1 MSELLIPTDTIA
13 AIATPPGRGGV
24 GIVRVSGK
32 NLSPLILGVTGRK
45 TLPPRQAVFTAFY
58 DAQQR
63 VLDQG
68 LALFFSAPHSYTG
81 EDVLELHG
89 HGGLAVMRALL
100 ERCLELGA
108 RLAQPGEFTRRA
120 FLNDKLDL
128 AQAEAVADLIDA
140 TTGMAA
146 RAAARSLSGAF
157 SAEVQQL
164 VDVLTE
170 TRMHVEASLDFPEED
185 LDSVLDPK
193 IAARVA
199 ALTENIEAL
208 IARARAG
215 ALLREGLTVVLIGAP
230 NVGKS
235 SLLNR
240 LAREE
245 AAIVTP
251 IPGTTR
257 DTIERQIA
265 LGGIPLTVVD
275 TAGLRDTDDTIE
287 KIGIARTWDAIE
299 RADLAL
305 FLTDAQHMQETA
317 LPATDAAILARL
329 PEAMPRILVCNKS
342 DLLAAPV
349 AIAPSLIEA
358 VRAASVQAHTLFS
371 LPPGGGGCPE
381 EAGEGANENPPLQG
395 GKIPSPS
402 RGGLGWGWVD
412 KDGFS
417 SPSPPTPLPQGE
429 RGAKRSSSSQ
439 DSAHLNRKRVSALRA
454 VSISAKTGAGLDA
467 LEDAVLDAVG
477 VAHLTEDTFLARAR
491 HLEALQQARHA
502 LREAARE
509 LAAASPALELAA
521 EQLRLAQEALASITG
536 AFTAD
541 DLLGVIFSRFCIGK

>member
-1 MSELLIPTDTIA
+1 MPELLTTDIIA

-32 NLSPLILGVTGRK
+32 GLSSLILGVTGRK
-45 TLPPRQAVFTAFY
+45 TLPPRQAVHTAFY

-68 LALFFSAPHSYTG
+68 LALFFAAPQSYTG

-89 HGGLAVMRALL
+89 HGGVAVMRALL

-140 TTGMAA
+140 ATGMAA

-164 VDVLTE
+164 VDALVE

-193 IAARVA
+193 VAARVA
-199 ALTENIEAL
+199 VLTENIDAL
-208 IARARAG
+208 LARARAG

-251 IPGTTR
+251 IAGTTR

-275 TAGLRDTDDTIE
+275 TAGLRDTDDAIE
-287 KIGIARTWDAIE
+287 KIGIARTWAAIE

-305 FLTDAQHMQETA
+305 FLTDAQHMQDTA

-329 PEAMPRILVCNKS
+329 PETMPRILVCNKS
-342 DLLAAPV
+342 DLLSALV
-349 AIAPSLIEA
+349 AIAPSFVDA
-358 VRAASVQAHTLFS
+358 VH
-371 LPPGGGGCPE
+371 
-381 EAGEGANENPPLQG
+381 
-395 GKIPSPS
+395 
-402 RGGLGWGWVD
+402 
-412 KDGFS
+412 
-417 SPSPPTPLPQGE
+417 
-429 RGAKRSSSSQ
+429 
-439 DSAHLNRKRVSALRA
+439 ALRM
-454 VSISAKTGAGLDA
+454 VSISAKTGDGLDA
-467 LEDAVLDAVG
+467 LENAVLDAVG

-491 HLEALQQARHA
+491 HLEALQRARHA
-502 LREAARE
+502 LHDAAQE
-509 LAAASPALELAA
+509 LAGACPALELAA
-521 EQLRLAQEALASITG
+521 EQLRLAQEALDSITG
-536 AFTAD
+536 AFSAD

>member
-1 MSELLIPTDTIA
+1 MSEPFIRTDTIA

-32 NLSPLILGVTGRK
+32 DLAPLIAGLTGGK

-58 DAQQR
+58 DAQRR

-68 LALFFSAPHSYTG
+68 LALFFAAPHSYTG
-81 EDVLELHG
+81 EEVLELHG
-89 HGGLAVMRALL
+89 HGGVAVMRALL

-140 TTGMAA
+140 ATGTAA
-146 RAAARSLSGAF
+146 RAAARSLSGDF
-157 SAEVQQL
+157 SAEVQRL
-164 VDVLTE
+164 VEALIE

-185 LDSVLDPK
+185 LDGALDP
-193 IAARVA
+193 RVAPRIA
-199 ALTENIEAL
+199 ALTEDVDAL
-208 IARARAG
+208 LVRARAG

-251 IPGTTR
+251 VAGTTR

-275 TAGLRDTDDTIE
+275 TAGLRDTDDAVE
-287 KIGIARTWDAIE
+287 KIGIARTWAAIE

-305 FLTDAQHMQETA
+305 FLTDAQQMQGAA
-317 LPATDAAILARL
+317 LGAADAAILARL
-329 PEAMPRILVCNKS
+329 PATMPRILVCNKS
-342 DLLAAPV
+342 DLLPAPV
-349 AIAPSLIEA
+349 AVAPSLVEA
-358 VRAASVQAHTLFS
+358 VH
-371 LPPGGGGCPE
+371 
-381 EAGEGANENPPLQG
+381 
-395 GKIPSPS
+395 
-402 RGGLGWGWVD
+402 
-412 KDGFS
+412 
-417 SPSPPTPLPQGE
+417 
-429 RGAKRSSSSQ
+429 
-439 DSAHLNRKRVSALRA
+439 ALRA
-454 VSISAKTGAGLDA
+454 VSLSAKTGAGLDA
-467 LEDAVLDAVG
+467 LEEAVLNAVG

-491 HLEALQQARHA
+491 HLEALQRARHA
-502 LREAARE
+502 LHGAARE
-509 LAAASPALELAA
+509 LTAALPALELAA

-536 AFTAD
+536 AFSAD